1 MHKICAAPLAVLFL
15 VLTQGRARAQ
25 EPSTEAASAPI
36 DGGGA
41 PIDGGGAPIDG
52 GSASID
58 GGSALIDGGGA
69 PIDGGSA
76 SLAPPWAPTAP
87 PAAESPGAL
96 PPAVAPKAPSGR
108 SLEFNIVPIAG
119 GDSDVGIGG
128 GEVADL
134 ARLDPRYHPYR
145 WKLTSEAF
153 VTFSVLNGHVISPFQ
168 DYSLTWT
175 LPELTSSRRLRLEI
189 RPAFTNERTLKFYGI
204 GNATPLPPPGVSI
217 ANTEY
222 QRIHPTLSVEAR
234 YRFYKRFYLLGGS
247 IYTQNWLVVP
257 PAGLL
262 AQAQLS
268 PSPEVRSIVGT
279 FGPHGVELLEGGLD
293 YDSRDNETVTRHGQ
307 FHTAVIRVSPR
318 LGTELPYGYE
328 RLTLTTRFYAT
339 PTPRVTLLF
348 RLVGDTLLGDPP
360 FYELA
365 RFDETPAIGGSKAV
379 RGVPAQRYYGKVK
392 VFENLEA
399 RSEILRFKVG
409 RKRMVLGTAIF
420 FDAGRSWTQL
430 GQSNPA
436 LDGTGLGLKYGLG
449 GGLRLQEGQTFIVR
463 GDIAWSPDATPVGAY
478 FAAGEI
484 F

>member
-1 MHKICAAPLAVLFL
+1 MGRLRSLHRTNLGTRYGRGKALMNTLRAVWLAILFL
-15 VLTQGRARAQ
+15 IPTPESAWAEDTPPDGGGSSPDGGRDGGGA
-25 EPSTEAASAPI
+25 ST

-41 PIDGGGAPIDG
+41 PPF
-52 GSASID
+52 
-58 GGSALIDGGGA
+58 L
-69 PIDGGSA
+69 P
-76 SLAPPWAPTAP
+76 LAPPTTPAAEAPAARP
-87 PAAESPGAL
+87 PAA
-96 PPAVAPKAPSGR
+96 APKPASGP

-134 ARLDPRYHPYR
+134 ARLDPRYRPYR
-145 WKLTSEAF
+145 WKVTSEAF
-153 VTFSVLNGHVISPFQ
+153 VTFSLLNGQVISPFQ
-168 DYSLTWT
+168 DYSLLLT
-175 LPELTSSRRLRLEI
+175 LPDLTSSRRLRLDI
-189 RPAFTNERTLKFYGI
+189 RASFTNERTLKFYGI

-217 ANTEY
+217 ADTEY
-222 QRIHPTLSVEAR
+222 QRLHPTLAVEAR

-247 IYTQNWLVVP
+247 IYTQNWLFVP
-257 PAGLL
+257 PTSLL
-262 AQAQLS
+262 ARAQMS
-268 PSPEVRSIVGT
+268 PSPEVRDIVGT
-279 FGPHGVELLEGGLD
+279 FGPHGVELLEGGLE

-318 LGTELPYGYE
+318 VGTALPYGYE

-339 PTPRVTLLF
+339 PTHGVTLLF

-399 RSEILRFKVG
+399 RNEILHFRLG
-409 RKRMVLGTAIF
+409 HKRMVLGAALF
-420 FDAGRSWTQL
+420 LDAGCSWTQP
-430 GQSNPA
+430 GQINPA
-436 LDGTGLGLKYGLG
+436 LDGTGIGLKYGLG

-463 GDIAWSPDATPVGAY
+463 GDVAWSPDAKPVGAY

>member
-1 MHKICAAPLAVLFL
+1 LF
-15 VLTQGRARAQ
+15 LTQGLARAQ
-25 EPSTEAASAPI
+25 QGPV
-36 DGGGA
+36 DGGFER
-41 PIDGGGAPIDG
+41 DG
-52 GSASID
+52 
-58 GGSALIDGGGA
+58 
-69 PIDGGSA
+69 
-76 SLAPPWAPTAP
+76 PTAP
-87 PAAESPGAL
+87 PLFVL
-96 PPAVAPKAPSGR
+96 PPAVAPSPAPLLPAAAPPPVGPLPLVAPPSPPAVASAPPSGR
-108 SLEFNIVPIAG
+108 TLEFNIVPIAG

-153 VTFSVLNGHVISPFQ
+153 VTFSTLNGHVISPFQ

-217 ANTEY
+217 ADTEY
-222 QRIHPTLSVEAR
+222 QRLHPTLSVEAR

-247 IYTQNWLVVP
+247 VYTQNWLVVP
-257 PAGLL
+257 PTSLL
-262 AQAQLS
+262 AQAQVS
-268 PSPEVRSIVGT
+268 PSAEIREVVGS
-279 FGPHGVELLEGGLD
+279 FAPHGVELLEGGIQ
-293 YDSRDNETVTRHGQ
+293 YDSRDNEMVTRRGQ

-318 LGTELPYGYE
+318 VGTALPYAYE
-328 RLTLTTRFYAT
+328 RLNLTARFYRT
-339 PTPRVTLLF
+339 PIHNVTLLF
-348 RLVGDTLLGDPP
+348 RVVGDTLLGDPP

-392 VFENLEA
+392 LFGNVEA
-399 RSEILRFKVG
+399 RSELLHFSVHH
-409 RKRMVLGTAIF
+409 KRMILGAALF
-420 FDAGRSWTQL
+420 ADGGRSWTQL

-463 GDIAWSPDATPVGAY
+463 GDVAWSPDARPVGAY

>member
-1 MHKICAAPLAVLFL
+1 VAPSQPASPPLVAPPTPPATAAAPA
-15 VLTQGRARAQ
+15 
-25 EPSTEAASAPI
+25 
-36 DGGGA
+36 
-41 PIDGGGAPIDG
+41 
-52 GSASID
+52 
-58 GGSALIDGGGA
+58 
-69 PIDGGSA
+69 
-76 SLAPPWAPTAP
+76 
-87 PAAESPGAL
+87 
-96 PPAVAPKAPSGR
+96 SGR

-134 ARLDPRYHPYR
+134 ARLDPRYRPYR

-153 VTFSVLNGHVISPFQ
+153 ITFSTLNGQLISPFQ
-168 DYSLTWT
+168 DYSLTLT
-175 LPELTSSRRLRLEI
+175 LPDLTSSRRLRLEI

-204 GNATPLPPPGVSI
+204 GNATPLPPPGVSL

-222 QRIHPTLSVEAR
+222 QRIHPTLSIEAR

-247 IYTQNWLVVP
+247 VYTQNWLVVP
-257 PAGLL
+257 PGGLL
-262 AQAQLS
+262 AQAQAS
-268 PSPEVRSIVGT
+268 PSPEIREMIGS
-279 FGPHGVELLEGGLD
+279 FAPHGVELLEGGLQ
-293 YDSRDNETVTRHGQ
+293 YDSRDNETVTRRGQ

-318 LGTELPYGYE
+318 IGTALPYAYE
-328 RLTLTTRFYAT
+328 RLNVTARFYTT
-339 PTPRVTLLF
+339 PIHNVTLLF
-348 RLVGDTLLGDPP
+348 RAVGDTLLGDPP

-392 VFENLEA
+392 LFGNLEA
-399 RSEILRFKVG
+399 RSEILHFSVRH
-409 RKRMVLGTAIF
+409 KRMILGAALF
-420 FDAGRSWTQL
+420 ADGGRSWTQL

-463 GDIAWSPDATPVGAY
+463 GDIAWSPDAQPVGAY

>member
-1 MHKICAAPLAVLFL
+1 MDKFRAVRLASLFWVLMQRSVLAENISVDGGPTVPAAAAPIV
-15 VLTQGRARAQ
+15 Q
-25 EPSTEAASAPI
+25 
-36 DGGGA
+36 
-41 PIDGGGAPIDG
+41 
-52 GSASID
+52 
-58 GGSALIDGGGA
+58 
-69 PIDGGSA
+69 
-76 SLAPPWAPTAP
+76 P
-87 PAAESPGAL
+87 PAAPPKPSP
-96 PPAVAPKAPSGR
+96 GR
-108 SLEFNIVPIAG
+108 SLEFNVVPIAG
-119 GDSDVGIGG
+119 GDSDVGLGG

-134 ARLDPRYHPYR
+134 ARLDPRYHPYL

-153 VTFSVLNGHVISPFQ
+153 VTFSLLNGQLISPFQ
-168 DYSLTWT
+168 DYSLILT

-217 ANTEY
+217 ADTEY
-222 QRIHPTLSVEAR
+222 QRLHPTLSVETR
-234 YRFYKRFYLLGGS
+234 YRFYKRFYLLGGT
-247 IYTQNWLVVP
+247 IYTQNWLAVQP
-257 PAGLL
+257 TSLL
-262 AQAQLS
+262 AQAQIS
-268 PSPEVRSIVGT
+268 PSAEVRDIVGT
-279 FGPHGVELLEGGLD
+279 FGPHGVELLEGEIQ

-307 FHTAVIRVSPR
+307 FHSAVIRVSPR
-318 LGTELPYGYE
+318 VGTALPYGYE
-328 RLTLTTRFYAT
+328 RLNLTARFYGT
-339 PTPRVTLLF
+339 PTPGVTLLF
-348 RLVGDTLLGDPP
+348 RLVGDTLLGNPP

-399 RSEILRFKVG
+399 RSEILHFRVG
-409 RKRMVLGTAIF
+409 HKRMVLGTALF

-436 LDGTGLGLKYGLG
+436 LDGTGIGLKYGLG

-463 GDIAWSPDATPVGAY
+463 GDVAWSPDAQPVGAY

>member
-1 MHKICAAPLAVLFL
+1 MYKFRAVWLAIVFL
-15 VLTQGRARAQ
+15 VLTQGLSRAADT
-25 EPSTEAASAPI
+25 SS
-36 DGGGA
+36 DGGHSST
-41 PIDGGGAPIDG
+41 DGGLEAP
-52 GSASID
+52 
-58 GGSALIDGGGA
+58 
-69 PIDGGSA
+69 P
-76 SLAPPWAPTAP
+76 LAPPPRPAAEAPIVRP
-87 PAAESPGAL
+87 PAA
-96 PPAVAPKAPSGR
+96 APKSPPGR

-153 VTFSVLNGHVISPFQ
+153 VTFSLLNGQLISPFQ
-168 DYSLTWT
+168 DYALSLT
-175 LPELTSSRRLRLEI
+175 LPELTSSRRLRLDI
-189 RPAFTNERTLKFYGI
+189 RAAFTDERTLKFYGI

-222 QRIHPTLSVEAR
+222 QRLHPTLSVEAR

-247 IYTQNWLVVP
+247 IYTQNWLYVP
-257 PAGLL
+257 PTSLL

-268 PSPEVRSIVGT
+268 PSPEVRAIVGT
-279 FGPHGVELLEGGLD
+279 FQPHGVELLEGGLE

-307 FHTAVIRVSPR
+307 FHTAVIRISPHI
-318 LGTELPYGYE
+318 GTALPYGYE

-339 PTPRVTLLF
+339 PTPKVTLLF

-392 VFENLEA
+392 LFENLEA
-399 RSEILRFKVG
+399 RSEILHFKVG
-409 RKRMVLGTAIF
+409 QKRMVLGAALF
-420 FDAGRSWTQL
+420 FDAGRSWTQP

-449 GGLRLQEGQTFIVR
+449 GGLRLQEGRTFIVR
-463 GDIAWSPDATPVGAY
+463 GDIAWSPDARPVGAY

-484 F
+484 FESAVLRVDGRFR

>member
-1 MHKICAAPLAVLFL
+1 MALPHARSGLMHNTRVVSHVLLLLA
-15 VLTQGRARAQ
+15 LTQGQAVAQ
-25 EPSTEAASAPI
+25 QDASDGGIVDGPPQLTPSTPASPET
-36 DGGGA
+36 
-41 PIDGGGAPIDG
+41 
-52 GSASID
+52 
-58 GGSALIDGGGA
+58 
-69 PIDGGSA
+69 
-76 SLAPPWAPTAP
+76 PTAQPLAAPQRP
-87 PAAESPGAL
+87 PAATPRPPPG
-96 PPAVAPKAPSGR
+96 S

-134 ARLDPRYHPYR
+134 ARLDPRYRPYR

-153 VTFSVLNGHVISPFQ
+153 ITFNFLNGRLISPYQ
-168 DYSLTWT
+168 DYSLLWT
-175 LPELTSSRRLRLEI
+175 LPELTSSRRLRLDI

-204 GNATPLPPPGVSI
+204 GNATPLPPPSVSI
-217 ANTEY
+217 ADTEY
-222 QRIHPTLSVEAR
+222 QRLHPTLSVEAR

-247 IYTQNWLVVP
+247 IYTQNWLAVP
-257 PAGLL
+257 PTGLL

-279 FGPHGVELLEGGLD
+279 FGPHGVELLEGGLQ
-293 YDSRDNETVTRHGQ
+293 YDSRDNETVTRRGQ
-307 FHTAVIRVSPR
+307 FHTAVIRISPR
-318 LGTELPYGYE
+318 VGTALPYAYE
-328 RLTLTTRFYAT
+328 RLNLTARFYAT
-339 PTPRVTLLF
+339 PVRRVTLLF
-348 RLVGDTLLGDPP
+348 RVVGDTLLGDPP

-399 RSEILRFKVG
+399 RSEILHFSLRH
-409 RKRMVLGTAIF
+409 KRMVLGAALF
-420 FDAGRSWTQL
+420 ADAGRSWTEL
-430 GQSNPA
+430 GRVNPV

-463 GDIAWSPDATPVGAY
+463 ADIAWSPDATPVGAY

>member
-1 MHKICAAPLAVLFL
+1 MQTLRAVRLAILFL
-15 VLTQGRARAQ
+15 VLTRGSAWAQ
-25 EPSTEAASAPI
+25 ETSTDGGRTTTDGGLSSAAPPSAPVATPVAQ
-36 DGGGA
+36 A
-41 PIDGGGAPIDG
+41 PRVEP
-52 GSASID
+52 
-58 GGSALIDGGGA
+58 
-69 PIDGGSA
+69 
-76 SLAPPWAPTAP
+76 P
-87 PAAESPGAL
+87 PAI
-96 PPAVAPKAPSGR
+96 PKAGSGR

-145 WKLTSEAF
+145 WKLTSEACG
-153 VTFSVLNGHVISPFQ
+153 TFSLRNGQLISPFQ
-168 DYSLTWT
+168 DYSITWT

-204 GNATPLPPPGVSI
+204 GNATPLPPPGVSL

-222 QRIHPTLSVEAR
+222 QRLHPTLSVEAR

-247 IYTQNWLVVP
+247 VYTQNWLAVP
-257 PAGLL
+257 PTSLL
-262 AQAQLS
+262 AQAQIS
-268 PSPEVRSIVGT
+268 PSPEVRDIVGT
-279 FGPHGVELLEGGLD
+279 FGPHGVELLEGGIQ

-307 FHTAVIRVSPR
+307 FHTAVIRISPR
-318 LGTELPYGYE
+318 VGLALPYGYE
-328 RLTLTTRFYAT
+328 RLNLTARFYAT

-399 RSEILRFKVG
+399 RSEILHFKLG
-409 RKRMVLGTAIF
+409 HKRMVLGAALF

-463 GDIAWSPDATPVGAY
+463 GDIAWSPDAQPVGAY

>member
-1 MHKICAAPLAVLFL
+1 MPKIGAVLPAILLF
-15 VLTQGRARAQ
+15 VLTQ
-25 EPSTEAASAPI
+25 EAARGQQSQGDGGLASGLEADVDSGVDAGLADGPLQVAPI
-36 DGGGA
+36 ATPA
-41 PIDGGGAPIDG
+41 PEGPTV
-52 GSASID
+52 
-58 GGSALIDGGGA
+58 
-69 PIDGGSA
+69 
-76 SLAPPWAPTAP
+76 PPLVVPPPP
-87 PAAESPGAL
+87 PAAAPPLVAAPPS
-96 PPAVAPKAPSGR
+96 PPAAAPAPPSGR
-108 SLEFNIVPIAG
+108 TLEFNIVPIAG

-134 ARLDPRYHPYR
+134 ARLDPRYRPYR

-153 VTFSVLNGHVISPFQ
+153 VTFSTLNGHVISPFQ

-175 LPELTSSRRLRLEI
+175 LPDLTASRRLRLEI

-222 QRIHPTLSVEAR
+222 QRLHPTLSVEAR

-247 IYTQNWLVVP
+247 VYTQNWLVVP
-257 PAGLL
+257 PTGLL
-262 AQAQLS
+262 AQAQVS
-268 PSPEVRSIVGT
+268 PSPEIREIIGS
-279 FGPHGVELLEGGLD
+279 FAPHGVELLEGGIQ
-293 YDSRDNETVTRHGQ
+293 YDSRDNEMVTRRGQ
-307 FHTAVIRVSPR
+307 FHTAVIRFSPR
-318 LGTELPYGYE
+318 VGTALPYAYE
-328 RLTLTTRFYAT
+328 RLNLTLRYYRT
-339 PTPRVTLLF
+339 PIHNVTLLF
-348 RLVGDTLLGDPP
+348 RVVGDTLLGDPP

-365 RFDETPAIGGSKAV
+365 RFDETPAIGGSKAI

-392 VFENLEA
+392 LFGNIEA
-399 RSEILRFKVG
+399 RSEILHFSVHH
-409 RKRMVLGTAIF
+409 KRMILGAALF
-420 FDAGRSWTQL
+420 ADGGRSWTQL